1 MVAYVTRVTR
11 SGMLKA
17 LSEDYVRTARAK
29 GLPSRLVVWRHAL
42 RNVLIPVVTVIGLY
56 LGVLIGNAVLTEIVF
71 NRPGLG
77 KLIVTGAEPARLR
90 AAPGPHGGHRAR
102 HRSRQHP
109 HRPDLWS
116 RRSAGE
122 DRMSAIATEIAT
134 APAPAVIG
142 APSAWQRATRSGGLA
157 VGVVLVVAMVLVALL
172 APWISPYDPDE
183 QNVLMKLE
191 PPSWPSTS
199 FGTDA
204 FGRDVLSR
212 VIWGARVSLFVGS
225 VATLAGILIGTVI
238 GIISGYYGGIV
249 DKLITAATDILLS
262 FPQLIMGL
270 ILVAVLGP
278 TLFNLILAIAITAVP
293 AFIRVARGS
302 TLAMK
307 ERDFVDACRALGYG
321 DLRIMFLHV
330 LPNIMDEVVVMG
342 SLWLAAAIRTES
354 TLAFIGLG
362 VPPPT
367 ATWGGIIRE
376 GFDNLLD
383 APWLSIFPSLAILVV
398 MIALNLVGD
407 GLRDATDP
415 RTPQ

>member
-1 MVAYVTRVTR
+1 
-11 SGMLKA
+11 
-17 LSEDYVRTARAK
+17 
-29 GLPSRLVVWRHAL
+29 
-42 RNVLIPVVTVIGLY
+42 
-56 LGVLIGNAVLTEIVF
+56 
-71 NRPGLG
+71 
-77 KLIVTGAEPARLR
+77 
-90 AAPGPHGGHRAR
+90 
-102 HRSRQHP
+102 
-109 HRPDLWS
+109 
-116 RRSAGE
+116 
-122 DRMSAIATEIAT
+122 MSATAAAAA
-134 APAPAVIG
+134 APAPVVIG
-142 APSAWQRATRSGGLA
+142 APSAWRRATRSGGLA
-157 VGVVLVVAMVLVALL
+157 IGVVLVVAMVLVALL

-191 PPSWPSTS
+191 PPSWEHL

-212 VIWGARVSLFVGS
+212 VMWGARVSLFVGA
-225 VATLAGILIGTVI
+225 VATLAGIVVGTVI
-238 GIISGYYGGIV
+238 GIVSGYYGGIV

-321 DLRIMFLHV
+321 DGRIMFLHV

-367 ATWGGIIRE
+367 ATWGGIVRE

-398 MIALNLVGD
+398 MVALNLVGD

-415 RTPQ
+415 RMPQ

>member
-1 MVAYVTRVTR
+1 
-11 SGMLKA
+11 
-17 LSEDYVRTARAK
+17 
-29 GLPSRLVVWRHAL
+29 
-42 RNVLIPVVTVIGLY
+42 
-56 LGVLIGNAVLTEIVF
+56 
-71 NRPGLG
+71 
-77 KLIVTGAEPARLR
+77 
-90 AAPGPHGGHRAR
+90 
-102 HRSRQHP
+102 
-109 HRPDLWS
+109 
-116 RRSAGE
+116 
-122 DRMSAIATEIAT
+122 MSATAAAA
-134 APAPAVIG
+134 APAPVVIG
-142 APSAWQRATRSGGLA
+142 APSAWRRATRSGGLA
-157 VGVVLVVAMVLVALL
+157 IGVVLVVAMVLVALL

-191 PPSWPSTS
+191 PPSWEHL

-212 VIWGARVSLFVGS
+212 VMWGARVSLFVGA
-225 VATLAGILIGTVI
+225 VATLAGIVVGTVI
-238 GIISGYYGGIV
+238 GIVSGYYGGIV

-321 DLRIMFLHV
+321 DGRIMFLHV

-367 ATWGGIIRE
+367 ATWGGIVRE

-398 MIALNLVGD
+398 MVALNLVGD

-415 RTPQ
+415 RMPQ